1 MQSPNNT
8 IIHQMYQVSKL
19 FVTFDTIEHQNC
31 QKTKIDLEII
41 FRPKVDTLPFCAPI
55 MGISVVI

>member
-1 MQSPNNT
+1 
-8 IIHQMYQVSKL
+8 MYQVSKL